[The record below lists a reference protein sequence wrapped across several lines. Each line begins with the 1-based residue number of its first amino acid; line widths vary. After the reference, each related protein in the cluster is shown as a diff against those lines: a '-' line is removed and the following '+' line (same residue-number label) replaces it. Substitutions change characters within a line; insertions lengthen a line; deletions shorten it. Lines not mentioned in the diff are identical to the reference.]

1 MKIYIDGKLYSEK
14 DARISVFDHGLLYG
28 DGVFEGIRVYDG
40 TVFKMDEHIER
51 LYQSAKAILMDI
63 PVSREEMK
71 HAVLDTIKANRKKNG
86 YIRLIVTR
94 GKGSLGIDP
103 SSCLRPSI
111 IIIVGDI
118 ALYPEKFYT
127 KGIPIITSST
137 RRIPPDGLEPRIKS
151 LNYLNNVLARIEAK
165 QAGCIEAVM
174 LNNDGFVAECTVGN
188 IFIAKNGSLQY
199 PSPFNGSLDGITMQ
213 TVVEIAGIQGI
224 ETRAT
229 TVSRYDLYNADECF
243 LTGTGAE
250 IMPVIRIDGRVIGD
264 GKPGTLTKKILSE
277 FKLYVSGQ

>member
-1 MKIYIDGKLYSEK
+1 MKIYIDGKYYSEK

-28 DGVFEGIRVYDG
+28 DGIFEGIRVYDG
-40 TVFKMDEHIER
+40 KVFKMDEHLER

-63 PVSREEMK
+63 PISRGQMK
-71 HAVLDTIKANRKKNG
+71 NAVLETVKANRKKNG

-103 SSCLRPSI
+103 SSCTRPSV

-127 KGIPIITSST
+127 RGIPIITSST

-151 LNYLNNVLARIEAK
+151 LNYLNNVLARLEAK

-174 LNNDGFVAECTVGN
+174 LNTDGFVAECTVGN
-188 IFIAKNGSLQY
+188 IFIVKNGSLRY

-213 TVVEIAGIQGI
+213 TVAEIAGAIGI

-229 TVSRYDLYNADECF
+229 TLSRYDLYNADECL

-250 IMPVIRIDGRVIGD
+250 IMPVINIDGRVIGE
-264 GKPGTLTKKILSE
+264 GRPGTLTKRLLKE
-277 FKLYVSGQ
+277 FRLYVSG